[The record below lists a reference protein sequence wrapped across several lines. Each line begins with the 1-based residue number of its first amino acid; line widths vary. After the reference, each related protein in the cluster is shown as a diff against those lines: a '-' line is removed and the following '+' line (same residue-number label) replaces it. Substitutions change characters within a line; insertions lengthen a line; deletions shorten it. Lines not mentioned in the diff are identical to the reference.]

1 MKILRSKQPAAE
13 PVALPHVSELVH
25 LAVRGAGW
33 IPAKVLER
41 GPDAL
46 VLAVTVRMR
55 KLTPEQ
61 LEKLIVEFSSARGR
75 VRLRGTVVS
84 QDAGSPEL
92 ITLGAPRSVEV
103 LQEREYVRIRSARP
117 VLVYAAR
124 DGMRVQSFTVDV
136 SGGGLLLA
144 GPDTLAIGDELT
156 FQLTITPGVTP
167 VSGKGRVVR
176 IDPQGRRA
184 VEFDSISDLDRR
196 RLVRFI
202 FECQRNERRRGL
214 EGDEHRG

>member
-1 MKILRSKQPAAE
+1 MKILRSKQPAPEAI
-13 PVALPHVSELVH
+13 PLPDAGETVHV
-25 LAVRGAGW
+25 AVRGAGW

-61 LEKLIVEFSSARGR
+61 LEKLMIEFSSARGR

-84 QDAGSPEL
+84 QDAASPEL
-92 ITLGAPRSVEV
+92 LTLSAPRSVEV
-103 LQEREYVRIRSARP
+103 LQEREFVRIRSARP
-117 VLVYAAR
+117 VLVYSAR
-124 DGMRVQSFTVDV
+124 EGIRVQSFTVDV

-144 GPDTLAIGDELT
+144 GPDTLAVGEELT
-156 FQLTITPGVTP
+156 FRLTLTPGVTP
-167 VSGKGRVVR
+167 VSGSGRVVR
-176 IDPQGRRA
+176 VDAQGRRA
-184 VEFDSISDLDRR
+184 VEFVSISELDRR

-202 FECQRNERRRGL
+202 FECQRSERRRGL
-214 EGDEHRG
+214 EGDDRG

>member
-1 MKILRSKQPAAE
+1 MKLLRSKQPAAE
-13 PVALPHVSELVH
+13 PVALPAVSESVSV
-25 LAVRGAGW
+25 AVRGAGW

-46 VLAVTVRMR
+46 VLAVTVR
-55 KLTPEQ
+55 LGTLSSDQ

-75 VRLRGTVVS
+75 VRLRGTIAS
-84 QDAGSPEL
+84 QDPASPEVL
-92 ITLGAPRSVEV
+92 TLSAPRSVEV

-124 DGMRVQSFTVDV
+124 EGIRVQSFTVDV

-144 GPDTLAIGDELT
+144 GPDTLAVGEELT
-156 FQLTITPGVTP
+156 FRLTLTPGVTP
-167 VSGKGRVVR
+167 VSGTGRVVR
-176 IDPQGRRA
+176 VDAQGHRA
-184 VEFDSISDLDRR
+184 VEFESISELDRR

-202 FECQRNERRRGL
+202 FECQRTERRRGL
-214 EGDEHRG
+214 DGEDRG

>member
-1 MKILRSKQPAAE
+1 MKLLRSKQAAAE
-13 PVALPHVSELVH
+13 PVALPDVSDSVSV
-25 LAVRGAGW
+25 AVRGAGW
-33 IPAKVLER
+33 LPAKVLER

-46 VLAVTVRMR
+46 VLAVMTPIG

-75 VRLRGTVVS
+75 VRLRGTASS
-84 QDAGSPEL
+84 QDPASPE
-92 ITLGAPRSVEV
+92 TLTLSAPRSLEV
-103 LQEREYVRIRSARP
+103 LQEREYVRIQAARP
-117 VLVYAAR
+117 VLVYCAR
-124 DGMRVQSFTVDV
+124 EGLRVQSFTVDV

-144 GPDTLAIGDELT
+144 GPDTLRVGEELT
-156 FQLTITPGVTP
+156 FQLTLTPGVTP

-176 IDPQGRRA
+176 VDPQGRRA

-202 FECQRNERRRGL
+202 FECQRTERRRGL
-214 EGDEHRG
+214 EGDDRG